1 MPVINPVPPA
11 PATGDTEPCGW
22 VIDPAALGCCDD
34 WADYTPQQQERATI
48 LAAAWM
54 WAATGRQY
62 GQCETTIR
70 TCGQRE
76 NLGTYRAYP
85 VGAFGTA
92 PWAPYL
98 AGGVWWNAPVGGG
111 LCCADKCEIT
121 LPGFVANTAAVIAVT
136 VGDVDLEPGDWQV
149 YDHDTLVRT
158 DGQCWPVCC
167 NATGDGAVEV
177 TYFDGR
183 LIPADVLIAA
193 GVMACE
199 FAAACTDKPC
209 RLPRQVSSMSQMG
222 VTIDFATLPGP
233 GTPVMAI
240 GIDEVDQVVKARNPW
255 GMAAVPTLSSPNRAR
270 ARQPM

>member
-1 MPVINPVPPA
+1 MPVINPVA
-11 PATGDTEPCGW
+11 PSAAGDTEPCGW
-22 VIDPAALGCCDD
+22 VIDPEQFGCCDD
-34 WADYTPQQQERATI
+34 WGTYSPEEQERATV

-54 WAATGRQY
+54 WAATGRLY
-62 GQCETTIR
+62 GQCERTVR
-70 TCGQRE
+70 TCAQRE
-76 NLGTYRAYP
+76 RLGTYRAYP
-85 VGAFGTA
+85 VGPFGENS
-92 PWAPYL
+92 WQPYL
-98 AGGVWWNAPVGGG
+98 AGGVWWNAPSGAG
-111 LCCADKCEIT
+111 LCCASKCELT
-121 LPGFVANTAAVIAVT
+121 LPGFVANTAAVTAVS
-136 VGDVDLEPGDWQV
+136 VGGVDLEPGDWQV

-158 DGQCWPVCC
+158 DGECWPVCC
-167 NATGDGAVEV
+167 NAAGDGAVEI

-183 LIPADVLIAA
+183 LIPQDVLIAA

-199 FAAACTDKPC
+199 FAAACANKPC

-255 GMAAVPTLSSPNRAR
+255 GMAAAPTLSNPNRAR